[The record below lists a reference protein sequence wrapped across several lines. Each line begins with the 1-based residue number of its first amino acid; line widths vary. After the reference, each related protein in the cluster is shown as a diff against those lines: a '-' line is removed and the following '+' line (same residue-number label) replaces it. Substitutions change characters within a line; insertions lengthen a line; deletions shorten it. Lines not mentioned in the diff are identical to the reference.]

1 MVDPRPH
8 DASARLSGSYTKTRK
23 KTMEHPELAKER
35 EFYRYYPQRSTSSND
50 GLSRQSSPI
59 AHDQP
64 PTPRAPFPGPG
75 LGIADTFET
84 NPQVSEDKALTAFA
98 QLGALRLNARRCLIS
113 FFDRRNCYI
122 LAEATRT
129 LSLHTGQPE
138 FEDDSLCWG
147 NTIFPKEQSICY
159 YTVNLSADRPGT
171 STDGVQDVPTLIVND
186 LASDRRFQNFSS
198 VIGVPRSRFYA
209 GVPIRSPM
217 GHNIGTFCVLDDK
230 PRAGLSAHQLDFL
243 KDMAGTVMRH
253 LEMTRATEDHRR
265 GKIMV
270 KSLGSFAEGKSGL
283 EDWWQ
288 DPWDTPLSAGLSETP
303 LQRQR
308 PAARSNAD
316 QEPFVIDHAN
326 SAISSVKSS
335 GNTDTSS
342 VRPISNVA
350 TPASEL
356 GPGASRPP
364 EPTPKV
370 SFAQEDQNSKIAPE
384 IQAAFSRASNMIVD
398 AIEADGVAFFDA
410 TISTFGGLVDEDLF
424 SEQLPEPDKPCVLL
438 GSALSKSNR
447 ETSSVVDM
455 HYSMSESVLRHLLR
469 AYSHGQIFNFDDE
482 VSHTPA
488 INSPSANAEM
498 EAADGFPFHMSRKS
512 ESTRS
517 LDDENFLR
525 STFPKAKSLV
535 IYPLWDTHRD
545 RWFASAVIWSSDPM
559 RVFTSEQELSFLAA
573 FSNSVMA
580 EVARL
585 DTKLA
590 DAAKADFISSIS
602 HELRSPLHGIL
613 GMTDL
618 LKDTALDGQQTSHV
632 ETIENCGKTLLETI
646 NHVLDFAKI
655 NNLTRG
661 TSKKSKKRSQSAKHV
676 ISPGQSHTN
685 DIMTLIND
693 VDMSVLTED
702 VVESIFAGHV
712 HKEKSNQTYQLTPC
726 KKDALPM
733 TLIIDINQS
742 ENYVFRTQPGA
753 WRRVIMNLFGNAL
766 KYTEAGFV
774 KVKLQVMPRSSPTE
788 EYREFRFSV
797 TDSGIGMSEDY
808 KNNRLFHSF
817 AQENPLSQGTGLGLS
832 IVKQI
837 VESLGGEVEV
847 HSVKGR
853 GTKFTVSCPLKESV
867 MSPSFS
873 ATQPEQEKERHLR
886 EVCKRT
892 QGMSVCFKGF
902 DEEEEYF
909 VKSLKGKSGPQLAM
923 KALDGLCADW
933 FGMKTCANGPCAPRP
948 DLIIATESV
957 AKVLRSQHSQGS
969 NEANHPPVI
978 VVCQGA
984 ASAQSTTAITIPGVI
999 FECIGQPV
1007 GPHKMAKALSSCL
1020 DRHANR
1026 LIDQIHGTEAALQ
1039 KVTQLSLKE
1048 NTPPHSPDTLNPH
1061 LDRMRP
1067 ALTSTISAPEIRS
1080 NSASPVKK
1088 SAYSTPTRSLNCLA
1102 VDDNPIN
1109 LRLLRTFVDK
1119 LGHRHVLAVNGLEAL
1134 DKYKSAQDQSLA
1146 AGTASTPV
1154 GKAAAADMSARIDV
1168 ILMDINMPEMDGLEA
1183 TRQIRAHEIRN
1194 GLSPVTIIALTGVAS
1209 TETQQEANSSGVNL
1223 FLIKP
1228 VRLADLE
1235 VVLNGVVTGVEKAE
1249 REEKE
1254 KANLPAAG
1262 THARSASLQ
1271 PSQPPPQSQP
1281 KPQGLQMPPPQIQFP
1296 QMQAVLQTPTPQ
1308 GQTQAQLQTHM
1319 EDSVARAKGERVEP
1333 KVQAQAKQSG
1343 TK

>member
-1 MVDPRPH
+1 M
-8 DASARLSGSYTKTRK
+8 
-23 KTMEHPELAKER
+23 
-35 EFYRYYPQRSTSSND
+35 
-50 GLSRQSSPI
+50 
-59 AHDQP
+59 
-64 PTPRAPFPGPG
+64 
-75 LGIADTFET
+75 
-84 NPQVSEDKALTAFA
+84 
-98 QLGALRLNARRCLIS
+98 
-113 FFDRRNCYI
+113 
-122 LAEATRT
+122 
-129 LSLHTGQPE
+129 
-138 FEDDSLCWG
+138 
-147 NTIFPKEQSICY
+147 SICY
-159 YTVNLSADRPGT
+159 YTVNLTADRSGLPFE
-171 STDGVQDVPTLIVND
+171 SFNNVPSLVVND
-186 LASDRRFQNFSS
+186 LSTDRRFKLFPS
-198 VIGVPRSRFYA
+198 VTGHPHSRFYA
-209 GVPIRSPM
+209 GVPIRSPS
-217 GHNIGTFCVLDDK
+217 GHNIGTYCVLDDK
-230 PRAGLSAHQLDFL
+230 PRDGLTTHQLDFL

-316 QEPFVIDHAN
+316 QEPFLIDRNA
-326 SAISSVKSS
+326 SAMSSIKSPT
-335 GNTDTSS
+335 NTDTSS
-342 VRPISNVA
+342 IRPMSSVA

-356 GPGASRPP
+356 GPEPPRASETVTKP
-364 EPTPKV
+364 
-370 SFAQEDQNSKIAPE
+370 SSGLQNEQQSKIAPE

-410 TISTFGGLVDEDLF
+410 KISTFGGLVDDDLF

-438 GSALSKSNR
+438 GSALSKSTR
-447 ETSSVVDM
+447 DASSPADLQ
-455 HYSMSESVLRHLLR
+455 YSMSESVLRHLLR
-469 AYSHGQIFNFDDE
+469 SYSHGQIFNFDDE
-482 VSHTPA
+482 NLTTPA
-488 INSPSANAEM
+488 INSPSVNGEM
-498 EAADGFPFHMSRKS
+498 EISDGFPFNISRKT

-535 IYPLWDTHRD
+535 LYPLWDSHRD

-618 LKDTALDGQQTSHV
+618 LKDTMIDGQQTSHV

-693 VDMSVLTED
+693 VDMSILTED

-712 HKEKSNQTYQLTPC
+712 HKEKSNQTYDLSSC
-726 KKDALPM
+726 NKDTLPI
-733 TLIIDINQS
+733 TLILDVNQS

-774 KVKLQVMPRSSPTE
+774 KVKLQLMPKTSPTE
-788 EYREFRFSV
+788 EYREFRLSV

-837 VESLGGEVEV
+837 VESLGGEVDV
-847 HSVKGR
+847 HSIKGR
-853 GTKFTVSCPLKESV
+853 GTKFTVSCPLKESI
-867 MSPSFS
+867 MSPSFCP
-873 ATQPEQEKERHLR
+873 TLPEQEKEKHLR
-886 EVCKRT
+886 EVCQRT
-892 QGMSVCFKGF
+892 KGMTVCFKGF

-909 VKSLKGKSGPQLAM
+909 VRSLKGKSAPKIAM
-923 KALDGLCADW
+923 KALDSLCADW
-933 FGMKTCANGPCAPRP
+933 FDMKTCANGPCAKEP
-948 DLIIATESV
+948 DLIIATESN

-969 NEANHPPVI
+969 TAAKHPPVI

-1007 GPHKMAKALSSCL
+1007 GPHKMAKALASCL

-1026 LIDQIHGTEAALQ
+1026 LIDQVHETEAALQ

-1048 NTPPHSPDTLNPH
+1048 NTPPQSPDF
-1061 LDRMRP
+1061 DFVVARP
-1067 ALTSTISAPEIRS
+1067 RPSLTSTISAPEVRS
-1080 NSASPVKK
+1080 VHASPVKK

-1134 DKYKSAQDQSLA
+1134 DKYKSAQDQSLITGSATQPHTA
-1146 AGTASTPV
+1146 AA
-1154 GKAAAADMSARIDV
+1154 KAAAADMTARIDV

-1235 VVLNGVVTGVEKAE
+1235 VVLKGVVTGQEKAE
-1249 REEKE
+1249 REEREKE
-1254 KANLPAAG
+1254 NQPAAQPQPR
-1262 THARSASLQ
+1262 ALSLQ
-1271 PSQPPPQSQP
+1271 HSQIVSHASQ
-1281 KPQGLQMPPPQIQFP
+1281 LPPPQIQ
-1296 QMQAVLQTPTPQ
+1296 L
-1308 GQTQAQLQTHM
+1308 TQ
-1319 EDSVARAKGERVEP
+1319 EP
-1333 KVQAQAKQSG
+1333 APVQAPSVHFHTEQSTAKREEDRKDSTVS
-1343 TK
+1343 TKEAK

>member
-1 MVDPRPH
+1 M
-8 DASARLSGSYTKTRK
+8 
-23 KTMEHPELAKER
+23 
-35 EFYRYYPQRSTSSND
+35 
-50 GLSRQSSPI
+50 
-59 AHDQP
+59 
-64 PTPRAPFPGPG
+64 
-75 LGIADTFET
+75 
-84 NPQVSEDKALTAFA
+84 TAFA

-129 LSLHTGQPE
+129 TSLHTGQPE
-138 FEDDSLCWG
+138 FSEDKLYWG
-147 NTIFPKEQSICY
+147 NTIFPKEKSICY
-159 YTVNLSADRPGT
+159 WTVNLTTDRPGLPFDD
-171 STDGVQDVPTLIVND
+171 STGTPSLVVND
-186 LASDRRFQNFSS
+186 LTTDRRFQYYAS
-198 VIGVPRSRFYA
+198 VADTPKSRFYA
-209 GVPIRSPM
+209 GVPIRSPS
-217 GHNIGTFCVLDDK
+217 GHNIGTYCVLDDQ
-230 PRAGLSAHQLDFL
+230 PRNGLSAHQLDFL

-270 KSLGSFAEGKSGL
+270 RSLGSFAEGKSGL

-303 LQRQR
+303 LQRHR
-308 PAARSNAD
+308 PAALSNAD
-316 QEPFVIDHAN
+316 KESFFIDRN
-326 SAISSVKSS
+326 DSAISSVRSPT
-335 GNTDTSS
+335 NTDTSS
-342 VRPISNVA
+342 IRPISSVV

-356 GPGASRPP
+356 GPEPRAP
-364 EPTPKV
+364 ETATKN
-370 SFAQEDQNSKIAPE
+370 SSSSQNDQKSKIAPE
-384 IQAAFSRASNMIVD
+384 VQAAFSRASSMIVD

-410 TISTFGGLVDEDLF
+410 KISTFGGLVDDDFF

-447 ETSSVVDM
+447 DSTSPGDM
-455 HYSMSESVLRHLLR
+455 QHSMSESVLRHLLR
-469 AYSHGQIFNFDDE
+469 SYSHGQIFNFDDD
-482 VSHTPA
+482 VTTPA
-488 INSPSANAEM
+488 INSPSGNGDVEVS
-498 EAADGFPFHMSRKS
+498 DGFPFNISRKS

-517 LDDENFLR
+517 QDDENFLR
-525 STFPKAKSLV
+525 SAFPKAKSLV
-535 IYPLWDTHRD
+535 LYPLWDSHRD
-545 RWFASAVIWSSDPM
+545 RWYASAVIWSSDPM

-618 LKDTALDGQQTSHV
+618 LKDTAIDSQQNSHV
-632 ETIENCGKTLLETI
+632 QTIETCGKTLLETI

-661 TSKKSKKRSQSAKHV
+661 TSKKSKKRTQSARHI
-676 ISPGQSHTN
+676 ISPGQGHTN

-693 VDMSVLTED
+693 VDMSVLAED
-702 VVESIFAGHV
+702 VVESVFAGYTYA
-712 HKEKSNQTYQLTPC
+712 KTSAQTYELSYR
-726 KKDALPM
+726 KKETLPM
-733 TLIIDINQS
+733 TLILDINQS

-766 KYTEAGFV
+766 KYTPAGYI
-774 KVKLQVMPRSSPTE
+774 KVKLQVMPKISPTE
-788 EYREFRFSV
+788 EYRDFRFTV

-808 KNNRLFHSF
+808 INNRLFHSF

-847 HSVKGR
+847 TSEKGR

-867 MSPSFS
+867 MSPSFCP
-873 ATQPEQEKERHLR
+873 TEPEQEKERHLR
-886 EVCKRT
+886 KVGKRT
-892 QGMSVCFKGF
+892 KGMQVCFKGF

-909 VKSLKGKSGPQLAM
+909 VKSLKGKTASKLSM
-923 KALDGLCADW
+923 KALDSLCTDW
-933 FGMKTCANGPCAPRP
+933 FGMKTCANGPCTVEP

-957 AKVLRSQHSQGS
+957 AKTLRAQHSKGP
-969 NEANHPPVI
+969 NKANHPPVI

-984 ASAQSTTAITIPGVI
+984 ASAQSTTAITVPGVI

-1026 LIDQIHGTEAALQ
+1026 LIDQVHDTEATLQ
-1039 KVTQLSLKE
+1039 NVTQLSLKE
-1048 NTPPHSPDTLNPH
+1048 NTPKQSPDMLTQLI
-1061 LDRMRP
+1061 DQSRP
-1067 ALTSTISAPEIRS
+1067 TLTSTISAPEVRS
-1080 NSASPVKK
+1080 VHSSPVKK
-1088 SAYSTPTRSLNCLA
+1088 SIYSTPSRPLNCLA

-1109 LRLLRTFVDK
+1109 LRLLRTFIDK

-1134 DKYKSAQDQSLA
+1134 DTYKLAQNQSTVTGSATQA
-1146 AGTASTPV
+1146 HTVPA
-1154 GKAAAADMSARIDV
+1154 KAAAAEMTARIDV

-1235 VVLNGVVTGVEKAE
+1235 VVLKGVVTGQEKAE
-1249 REEKE
+1249 LDAKQEREKE
-1254 KANLPAAG
+1254 NQTQLSS
-1262 THARSASLQ
+1262 HAHFRSQSLQ
-1271 PSQPPPQSQP
+1271 QPQTKAHIPEMRTEQSAL
-1281 KPQGLQMPPPQIQFP
+1281 KNEVG
-1296 QMQAVLQTPTPQ
+1296 
-1308 GQTQAQLQTHM
+1308 AQ
-1319 EDSVARAKGERVEP
+1319 ESSVNVKEV
-1333 KVQAQAKQSG
+1333 K
-1343 TK
+1343 

>member
-1 MVDPRPH
+1 MVDPNRPH
-8 DASARLSGSYTKTRK
+8 DPASARLSGSFAKPRK

-35 EFYRYYPQRSTSSND
+35 EFYRYYPQRTSSNE
-50 GLSRQSSPI
+50 GLSRQPS
-59 AHDQP
+59 
-64 PTPRAPFPGPG
+64 PTPTHGTPTPPPALPAGPG
-75 LGIADTFET
+75 LGIAGAFET
-84 NPQVSEDKALTAFA
+84 HPQPSEDKALTAFA
-98 QLGALRLNARRCLIS
+98 QLGALRLHARRCLIS

-129 LSLHTGQPE
+129 SSLHTGQPE
-138 FEDDSLCWG
+138 FREDSLCWG
-147 NTIFPKEQSICY
+147 NTILPKEKSICY
-159 YTVNLSADRPGT
+159 YTVNLTADRSGVPFDHLNGT
-171 STDGVQDVPTLIVND
+171 PSLVVND
-186 LASDRRFQNFSS
+186 LSKDGRFKLFPS
-198 VIGVPRSRFYA
+198 VMDFPHSRFYA
-209 GVPIRSPM
+209 GVPIRSPS
-217 GHNIGTFCVLDDK
+217 GHNIGTYCVLDDK
-230 PRAGLSAHQLDFL
+230 PRDGLTTHQMDFM

-316 QEPFVIDHAN
+316 QEPFIIDRNA
-326 SAISSVKSS
+326 SAMSSVKSPT
-335 GNTDTSS
+335 NTETSS
-342 VRPISNVA
+342 IRPMSSVA

-356 GPGASRPP
+356 GPEPTRIP
-364 EPTPKV
+364 EPVTK
-370 SFAQEDQNSKIAPE
+370 SSSGSQNGQQDKIAPE

-410 TISTFGGLVDEDLF
+410 KISTFGGLVDDDLW

-438 GSALSKSNR
+438 GSALSKSTR
-447 ETSSVVDM
+447 DTSSASDM
-455 HYSMSESVLRHLLR
+455 QYSMSESVLRHLLR
-469 AYSHGQIFNFDDE
+469 SYSHGQIFNFDDE
-482 VSHTPA
+482 ASTTPA
-488 INSPSANAEM
+488 INSPSANGEM
-498 EAADGFPFHMSRKS
+498 EVSDGFPFNISRKS
-512 ESTRS
+512 ESIRS

-535 IYPLWDTHRD
+535 LYPLWDSHRD

-618 LKDTALDGQQTSHV
+618 LKDTMIDGQQTNHV

-676 ISPGQSHTN
+676 ISPGQCHTN

-693 VDMSVLTED
+693 VDMSILTED
-702 VVESIFAGHV
+702 VVESIFAGHM
-712 HKEKSNQTYQLTPC
+712 HKEKSNQTYGLSSC
-726 KKDALPM
+726 EKEALPI
-733 TLIIDINQS
+733 TLILDVNHS

-774 KVKLQVMPRSSPTE
+774 KVKLQVMPKSSPTE
-788 EYREFRFSV
+788 EYREFRLSV

-837 VESLGGEVEV
+837 VESLGGEVDV
-847 HSVKGR
+847 HSVKGQ
-853 GTKFTVSCPLKESV
+853 GTKFTVSCPLKESI

-873 ATQPEQEKERHLR
+873 PTQPEQEKEQHLK
-886 EVCKRT
+886 EVGQRT
-892 QGMSVCFKGF
+892 KGMTVCFKGF

-909 VKSLKGKSGPQLAM
+909 VRSLKGKSAPKIAM
-923 KALDGLCADW
+923 KALDSLCADW
-933 FGMKTCANGPCAPRP
+933 FGMKTCANGPCAAKP
-948 DLIIATESV
+948 DLIVATESN
-957 AKVLRSQHSQGS
+957 AKILRAQHSQGS
-969 NEANHPPVI
+969 SIKHPPVI

-1020 DRHANR
+1020 DRYANR
-1026 LIDQIHGTEAALQ
+1026 LIDQVHETEATLQ

-1048 NTPPHSPDTLNPH
+1048 NTPPQSPDIFGRL
-1061 LDRMRP
+1061 LDEARP
-1067 ALTSTISAPEIRS
+1067 SLTSTNSAPEVRS
-1080 NSASPVKK
+1080 VHSSPIKK
-1088 SAYSTPTRSLNCLA
+1088 SAYSVPTRSLNCLA

-1134 DKYKSAQDQSLA
+1134 DRYKSAQDQPHVTGSA
-1146 AGTASTPV
+1146 AQPHIAIA
-1154 GKAAAADMSARIDV
+1154 KAAVANMSARIDV

-1194 GLSPVTIIALTGVAS
+1194 GLPPVTIIALTGVAS

-1235 VVLNGVVTGVEKAE
+1235 VVLNGVITGQEKAE

-1254 KANLPAAG
+1254 KEIEDQLAA
-1262 THARSASLQ
+1262 Q
-1271 PSQPPPQSQP
+1271 PQSQSLS
-1281 KPQGLQMPPPQIQFP
+1281 LQHSQIKSRVAQPPPPQIQLSPVEARSQAHVAQP
-1296 QMQAVLQTPTPQ
+1296 QTKQ
-1308 GQTQAQLQTHM
+1308 GVAKSEGQRN
-1319 EDSVARAKGERVEP
+1319 DSTLTAKKEI
-1333 KVQAQAKQSG
+1333 K
-1343 TK
+1343 

>member
-1 MVDPRPH
+1 MC
-8 DASARLSGSYTKTRK
+8 L
-23 KTMEHPELAKER
+23 
-35 EFYRYYPQRSTSSND
+35 RYYPQRTTSNE
-50 GLSRQSSPI
+50 GLSRQPSPTP
-59 AHDQP
+59 AHDT
-64 PTPRAPFPGPG
+64 PTQQRALPSGPG
-75 LGIADTFET
+75 LGIAGTFESH
-84 NPQVSEDKALTAFA
+84 PQPSEDKALTAFA

-138 FEDDSLCWG
+138 FSEDSLFWG
-147 NTIFPKEQSICY
+147 NTIFPKERSICY
-159 YTVNLSADRPGT
+159 YTVNLATDRSGLPFDDHSKT
-171 STDGVQDVPTLIVND
+171 PSLVVND
-186 LASDRRFQNFSS
+186 LSTDRRFKLFPS
-198 VIGVPRSRFYA
+198 VAGDPKSRFYA
-209 GVPIRSPM
+209 GVPIRSPS
-217 GHNIGTFCVLDDK
+217 GHNIGTYCVLDDT
-230 PRAGLSAHQLDFL
+230 PRDGLSAHQLDFL

-265 GKIMV
+265 GNIMV
-270 KSLGSFAEGKSGL
+270 KSLGSFAEGKSGT

-316 QEPFVIDHAN
+316 QEPFIIDRSN
-326 SAISSVKSS
+326 SAISSIKSPT
-335 GNTDTSS
+335 NTDISS
-342 VRPISNVA
+342 VRPMSSVV

-356 GPGASRPP
+356 GPEPPRAPETATKAS
-364 EPTPKV
+364 
-370 SFAQEDQNSKIAPE
+370 SSSQNDQKSKIAPE
-384 IQAAFSRASNMIVD
+384 VQAAFIRASNMIVD

-410 TISTFGGLVDEDLF
+410 KISTFGGLVEDDLF
-424 SEQLPEPDKPCVLL
+424 SEDLPEPDKPCVLL
-438 GSALSKSNR
+438 GSAISKNNRDLLSPS
-447 ETSSVVDM
+447 DM
-455 HYSMSESVLRHLLR
+455 QYSMSESVLRHLLR
-469 AYSHGQIFNFDDE
+469 SYSHGQIFNFDDDAT
-482 VSHTPA
+482 TPA
-488 INSPSANAEM
+488 INSPSGNGDM
-498 EAADGFPFHMSRKS
+498 EVSDGFPFHISRKS

-517 LDDENFLR
+517 QDDENFLR
-525 STFPKAKSLV
+525 SVFPRAKSLV
-535 IYPLWDTHRD
+535 LYPLWDSHRD

-618 LKDTALDGQQTSHV
+618 LKDTVIDGQQTSHV
-632 ETIENCGKTLLETI
+632 QTIETCGKTLLETI

-661 TSKKSKKRSQSAKHV
+661 TSKKSKKRTQSAKHV

-693 VDMSVLTED
+693 VDMSVLAED
-702 VVESIFAGHV
+702 VVESVFAGHIYQKV
-712 HKEKSNQTYQLTPC
+712 SAQTYELSSS
-726 KKDALPM
+726 KKETLPL
-733 TLIIDINQS
+733 TLILDINES

-766 KYTEAGFV
+766 KYTEAGYI
-774 KVKLQVMPRSSPTE
+774 KVKLQVMPKSSPTE
-788 EYREFRFSV
+788 EYREFRFTV
-797 TDSGIGMSEDY
+797 TDSGVGMSEDY
-808 KNNRLFHSF
+808 INNRLFHSF

-847 HSVKGR
+847 TSAKGR
-853 GTKFTVSCPLKESV
+853 GTKFTVSCPLKESI
-867 MSPSFS
+867 MSPSFRP
-873 ATQPEQEKERHLR
+873 TEPEQEKERHLR
-886 EVCKRT
+886 EVGKRT
-892 QGMSVCFKGF
+892 QGMKVCFKGF

-909 VKSLKGKSGPQLAM
+909 VRSLKGKNATYLSK
-923 KALDGLCADW
+923 KAIDSLCADW
-933 FGMKTCANGPCAPRP
+933 FGMQTCANGPCAAEP

-957 AKVLRSQHSQGS
+957 AKVLRAQHSQGV
-969 NEANHPPVI
+969 NKANHLPVI
-978 VVCQGA
+978 VVCNGA
-984 ASAQSTTAITIPGVI
+984 ASAQSVTAITVPGVI

-1007 GPHKMAKALSSCL
+1007 GPHKMAKALTSCL
-1020 DRHANR
+1020 DRRANR
-1026 LIDQIHGTEAALQ
+1026 LIDQVHHTEATLQ
-1039 KVTQLSLKE
+1039 KATQLSLKE
-1048 NTPPHSPDTLNPH
+1048 NTPPQSTDIFSRL
-1061 LDRMRP
+1061 LDQTRP
-1067 ALTSTISAPEIRS
+1067 ALTSTISAPEVRS
-1080 NSASPVKK
+1080 VNSSPVKK

-1109 LRLLRTFVDK
+1109 LRLLRTFIDK

-1134 DKYKSAQDQSLA
+1134 DTYKSAQDQSLVTGLA
-1146 AGTASTPV
+1146 TQAHTAPA
-1154 GKAAAADMSARIDV
+1154 KATVADMSARIDV

-1194 GLSPVTIIALTGVAS
+1194 GLPPVTIIALTGVAS

-1235 VVLNGVVTGVEKAE
+1235 VVLKGVVTGQEKAE
-1249 REEKE
+1249 REESEKE
-1254 KANLPAAG
+1254 KENQ
-1262 THARSASLQ
+1262 TVQSHSQSQSLQ
-1271 PSQPPPQSQP
+1271 QQTQA
-1281 KPQGLQMPPPQIQFP
+1281 KVQAQALQMPPPQIQLP
-1296 QMQAVLQTPTPQ
+1296 PEEAALHREAKAEQ
-1308 GQTQAQLQTHM
+1308 GI
-1319 EDSVARAKGERVEP
+1319 AKGE
-1333 KVQAQAKQSG
+1333 AKRG
-1343 TK
+1343 EIGVTVKEVK

>member
-1 MVDPRPH
+1 
-8 DASARLSGSYTKTRK
+8 
-23 KTMEHPELAKER
+23 MEHPDLAKER
-35 EFYRYYPQRSTSSND
+35 EFYRYYPQRTTSNE
-50 GLSRQSSPI
+50 GLSRQPSPTP
-59 AHDQP
+59 AHDT
-64 PTPRAPFPGPG
+64 PTPTPPQALPLGPG
-75 LGIADTFET
+75 LGIAGAFESC
-84 NPQVSEDKALTAFA
+84 PQPSEDKALTAFA

-129 LSLHTGQPE
+129 CSLHTGQPE
-138 FEDDSLCWG
+138 FTEDNLFWG
-147 NTIFPKEQSICY
+147 NTIFPKEKSICY
-159 YTVNLSADRPGT
+159 YTVNLASDRSGLPFEDYSKT
-171 STDGVQDVPTLIVND
+171 PCLVVND
-186 LASDRRFQNFSS
+186 LSTDRRFKLFSS
-198 VIGVPRSRFYA
+198 VAGDPESRFYA
-209 GVPIRSPM
+209 GVPIRSPS
-217 GHNIGTFCVLDDK
+217 GHNIGTYCVLDDK
-230 PRAGLSAHQLDFL
+230 PRDGLSAHQLDFL

-270 KSLGSFAEGKSGL
+270 KSLGSFAEGKSGT

-316 QEPFVIDHAN
+316 QEPFVVDR
-326 SAISSVKSS
+326 SSSVVSSIKSPA
-335 GNTDTSS
+335 NTDTSS
-342 VRPISNVA
+342 VRLMSSVV

-356 GPGASRPP
+356 GPEPP
-364 EPTPKV
+364 RAPVEATKT
-370 SFAQEDQNSKIAPE
+370 SSSSQNDQKSKIAPE
-384 IQAAFSRASNMIVD
+384 VQAAFSRASNMIVD

-410 TISTFGGLVDEDLF
+410 KISTFGGLVEDDLF
-424 SEQLPEPDKPCVLL
+424 SEDLPEPDKPCVLL
-438 GSALSKSNR
+438 GSALSKNSK
-447 ETSSVVDM
+447 EVSSLPDM
-455 HYSMSESVLRHLLR
+455 RYSMSESVLRHLLR
-469 AYSHGQIFNFDDE
+469 SYSHGQIFNFDDDAT
-482 VSHTPA
+482 TPA
-488 INSPSANAEM
+488 INSPSGNGDM
-498 EAADGFPFHMSRKS
+498 EVTDGFPFHVSRKS

-517 LDDENFLR
+517 QDDENFLR
-525 STFPKAKSLV
+525 SAFPRAKSLV
-535 IYPLWDTHRD
+535 LYPLWDSHRD
-545 RWFASAVIWSSDPM
+545 RWFASVVVWSSDPM

-618 LKDTALDGQQTSHV
+618 LKDTPIDGQQTSHV
-632 ETIENCGKTLLETI
+632 QTIETCGKTLLETI

-661 TSKKSKKRSQSAKHV
+661 TSKKSKKRTQSAKHV

-693 VDMSVLTED
+693 VDMSVLAED
-702 VVESIFAGHV
+702 VVESVFAGHV
-712 HKEKSNQTYQLTPC
+712 YQKISAQTYELNSC
-726 KKDALPM
+726 KKEALPL
-733 TLIIDINQS
+733 TLIFDINES

-766 KYTEAGFV
+766 KYTEAGYI
-774 KVKLQVMPRSSPTE
+774 KVKLQVMPKSSPTE
-788 EYREFRFSV
+788 EYREFRFTV
-797 TDSGIGMSEDY
+797 TDSGVGMSEDY
-808 KNNRLFHSF
+808 IHNRLFHSF

-837 VESLGGEVEV
+837 VESLGGEIEV
-847 HSVKGR
+847 TSAKGR
-853 GTKFTVSCPLKESV
+853 GTKFTVSCPLKESI
-867 MSPSFS
+867 MSPSFCP
-873 ATQPEQEKERHLR
+873 TEPEQRKEKHLR
-886 EVCKRT
+886 EVGKRT
-892 QGMSVCFKGF
+892 KGMKVCFKGF

-909 VKSLKGKSGPQLAM
+909 VRSLKGKNATYLSK
-923 KALDGLCADW
+923 KAIDSLCADW
-933 FGMKTCANGPCAPRP
+933 FGMKTCANGPCPAEP

-957 AKVLRSQHSQGS
+957 AKVLRAQHSQGV
-969 NEANHPPVI
+969 NKANHPPVI
-978 VVCQGA
+978 VICNGA
-984 ASAQSTTAITIPGVI
+984 ASAQSVTAITVPGVI

-1007 GPHKMAKALSSCL
+1007 GPHKMAKALASCL

-1026 LIDQIHGTEAALQ
+1026 LIDQVHDTEATLQ

-1048 NTPPHSPDTLNPH
+1048 NTPPQSPDAFSH
-1061 LDRMRP
+1061 LLDPARP
-1067 ALTSTISAPEIRS
+1067 RLTSTFSAPEVRS
-1080 NSASPVKK
+1080 VKSSPVQK
-1088 SAYSTPTRSLNCLA
+1088 SAYSTPKRSLNCLA

-1134 DKYKSAQDQSLA
+1134 DTYKSAQDQSLINGSA
-1146 AGTASTPV
+1146 QAHTATA
-1154 GKAAAADMSARIDV
+1154 KAAAADMSSRIDV

-1194 GLSPVTIIALTGVAS
+1194 GLPPVTIIALTGVAS

-1235 VVLNGVVTGVEKAE
+1235 VVLNGVVTGQEKAE
-1249 REEKE
+1249 REEREKE
-1254 KANLPAAG
+1254 NQG
-1262 THARSASLQ
+1262 TVQSHARSQSLQ
-1271 PSQPPPQSQP
+1271 QQSQM
-1281 KPQGLQMPPPQIQFP
+1281 QAQAQQMQPPQIQLPPKEAAP
-1296 QMQAVLQTPTPQ
+1296 QVQMPQGAVTPQHYAALQTAAKTEQSRTKVEAKKEEP
-1308 GQTQAQLQTHM
+1308 
-1319 EDSVARAKGERVEP
+1319 SVIVKEV
-1333 KVQAQAKQSG
+1333 K
-1343 TK
+1343 